1 MFYVFQLFNAD
12 KFKEE
17 DDFLSFLGP
26 WIHMA
31 NFNGKRQADKF
42 PVQESQI
49 EAIIDIG
56 EVMKRLSNLLL
67 DSKDYF

>member
-1 MFYVFQLFNAD
+1 MMIFYVFQLFNAD

-26 WIHMA
+26 WIQMA

-42 PVQESQI
+42 SVQES
-49 EAIIDIG
+49 
-56 EVMKRLSNLLL
+56 
-67 DSKDYF
+67 